1 MSTVILAGGRV
12 IDPSQNLDGVLDVA
26 VVDGKIDAIGRG
38 LAPEG
43 QGVGGEV
50 RGAEERR
57 APDTPHPAPV
67 EIIDCT
73 GLVVSP
79 GFIDV
84 HCHLR
89 EPGREDVETIATGAA
104 AAAAGGFTAVCA
116 MPNTDPVTD
125 NQAAVGFI
133 VRQSLRANMARVYP
147 IGAISVGQKG
157 ESLAEFGEMIEA
169 GAVAVSDDG
178 KPVASAHLMRTALE
192 YARTFDVP
200 VADHC
205 EEPTLATG
213 GAMNEG
219 VVSMRLGLKGIPS
232 EAEEIMAIRDIL
244 LARRTGGH
252 VHLCH
257 MSTRGSVELITWGK
271 ERGIRVTA
279 EVCPHH
285 LSLTEDAVGDY
296 NTNAKMNPPLRTA
309 DDVEAI
315 RQAVKDGIIDVI
327 ATDHA
332 PHHYDEKEREFADAP
347 NGIVGLET
355 ALAVNVT
362 WLVKTGIIDLATL
375 IDRMSCAPAR
385 IFRLPGGA
393 LRKGSTGDVTVFNPE
408 TNWVVNASLFRT
420 KGRNTPYQGM
430 TLAGRVLY
438 TLVGGRV
445 IHRGVI

>member
-1 MSTVILAGGRV
+1 MTTLILSGGRV
-12 IDPSQNLDGVLDVA
+12 VDPSQNLDDVLDVA
-26 VVDGKIDAIGRG
+26 IVDGKIDSIGRG
-38 LAPEG
+38 LAP
-43 QGVGGEV
+43 QGRGAGSEV
-50 RGAEERR
+50 RGDH
-57 APDTPHPAPV
+57 APDTAHPAPEV
-67 EIIDCT
+67 LDCS
-73 GLVVSP
+73 GLIVSP

-104 AAAAGGFTAVCA
+104 AAAAGGFTAVCV

-133 VRQSLRANMARVYP
+133 IRQSQRAKMARVYP
-147 IGAISVGQKG
+147 IGAISVGQRG
-157 ESLAEFGEMIEA
+157 ESLAEFGEMIGA

-205 EEPTLATG
+205 EEPTLASG

-219 VVSMRLGLKGIPS
+219 VVSMRLGLKGIPA

-252 VHLCH
+252 IHLCH

-285 LSLTEDAVGDY
+285 LSLTEDAIGEY

-347 NGIVGLET
+347 NGIIGFET

-362 WLVKTGIIDLATL
+362 WLVRSGIIDLATL

-385 IFRLPGGA
+385 IFKLPGGT
-393 LRKGSTGDVTVFNPE
+393 LRKGSTGDATVFNPE

-430 TLAGRVLY
+430 TLTGRVHY
-438 TLVGGRV
+438 TVVGGRV